1 MEGRQTGIGDWAG
14 DDRTFAVE
22 AGTVAGTGDAA
33 ELTDTLG
40 PLAREFVRLAE
51 TLMDDTTVLGVLHR
65 VVLAAKAVVPGAD
78 LVSVTTRASGGGFET
93 PVRTDL
99 LAVRLDELQYRF
111 AEGPCVAATVTQGLG
126 VTFDADV
133 GASRQYPHWGPAAAE
148 AGVHSVLAVGLFPD
162 VDGRRLGA
170 LNAYS
175 RRRAGLDENDR
186 DLLLVLAAHASTAL
200 AATLASTAAE
210 LEAAQLRDAL
220 RSRDVIGQA
229 KGILMERR
237 GCSEDEAFE
246 TLRRA
251 SQSLNVKLARVAQT
265 LVENRS
271 RL

>member
-1 MEGRQTGIGDWAG
+1 MQAGVGDWAE
-14 DDRTFAVE
+14 DDRRFTVQ
-22 AGTVAGTGDAA
+22 AGAGPGTGDAVEFA
-33 ELTDTLG
+33 DTLG
-40 PLAREFVRLAE
+40 PLAQEFVRLAE
-51 TLMDDTTVLGVLHR
+51 TLMDDTTVLGVLSR
-65 VVLAAKAVVPGAD
+65 VVTAAKAVVPGAD
-78 LVSVTTRASGGGFET
+78 LVSVTMRTAAGGFET

-111 AEGPCVAATVTQGLG
+111 TEGPCVAATFARGLG

-133 GASRQYPHWGPAAAE
+133 GTGRQYPRWGPAAAS
-148 AGVHSVLAVGLFPD
+148 AGVHSVLAVGLFPGGGAD
-162 VDGRRLGA
+162 RLGA

-200 AATLASTAAE
+200 AATAATDAAE
-210 LEAAQLRDAL
+210 LEAAQLREAL

-251 SQSLNVKLARVAQT
+251 SQSLNVKLARVAET
-265 LVENRS
+265 LVENRG